1 MHTHTGNIPRHTNR
15 QLYKHHAD
23 TAFTAGKQARSQA
36 ERKDRTNR
44 QADRHIYKHAGQA
57 ITTQDRT

>member
-1 MHTHTGNIPRHTNR
+1 MYTQTGSIPRHTDR
-15 QLYKHHAD
+15 QLYKHAD

-36 ERKDRTNR
+36 EREDRANR

-57 ITTQDRT
+57 IAAQDRT